1 MNDTLLPSHSP
12 SLFLSVCLSV
22 SLSYNLSLSLSLS
35 LWSTILFQGKTVN
48 HAFLYVAILILDSP
62 YDLSIVLIIPV
73 YIKDV

>member
-12 SLFLSVCLSV
+12 SLSLFVCLSV
-22 SLSYNLSLSLSLS
+22 SLSHTLSLS
-35 LWSTILFQGKTVN
+35 LWSTILFRGKTVN